1 MALDVKDDILPA
13 NFTISEAAKA
23 AIEVMRA
30 DYDAAFPDNP
40 AAVPA
45 VGWAYVNLNSG
56 VQYERVFVSFY
67 QRDQYAEIAHGIQ
80 EVSGVKLI
88 FFTTEEHH
96 PKFNDKVLDH
106 APGRGFFL
114 REP

>member
-1 MALDVKDDILPA
+1 MANDDILPA
-13 NFTISEAAKA
+13 NFTISNAAKA
-23 AIEVMRA
+23 AIEAMRA

-45 VGWAYVNLNSG
+45 VGWAHVKLKSG
-56 VQYERVFVSFY
+56 AQYESVFVAFY
-67 QRDQYAEIAHGIQ
+67 QRDKLPEIAHGIQ

-96 PKFNDKVLDH
+96 PKFEGKILDH
-106 APGRGFFL
+106 AAEQGFFL